1 MGLILDSLSL
11 WRGEQQILK
20 DICLR
25 FSSNSATA
33 LLGPSGCGKSTL
45 LKAIN
50 RLHEQEHDLRIS
62 GSIRLNGEE
71 LLSRRINLPALRR
84 RVGMVFQTPAPF
96 PMSIAQNVAYGILL
110 HERLREDALSA
121 RVCDALKR
129 AALWDEVADRLDQS
143 ALSLSGGQQQR
154 LCIARA
160 LAVGPQVLLLDEPT
174 SALDPL
180 STHKIEQLV
189 AQLKREIIVVMVT
202 HNPAQALRCCDD
214 AAVLINGAVCE
225 QGQARQA
232 IVAPRS
238 KEAWRFFS
246 TDRDN
251 FIY

>member
-1 MGLILDSLSL
+1 MALVLDGLSL

-45 LKAIN
+45 LKTIN
-50 RLHEQEHDLRIS
+50 RLHEQENDLRVS
-62 GSIRLNGEE
+62 GSIRLDGAA
-71 LLSRRINLPALRR
+71 LLGDRVHLPDLRR
-84 RVGMVFQTPAPF
+84 RVGMVFQTPTPF
-96 PMSIAQNVAYGILL
+96 PMSIAQNVAYGIRL
-110 HERLREDALSA
+110 HERLREDTLNA
-121 RVCDALKR
+121 RVHDALKR
-129 AALWDEVADRLDQS
+129 AALWDEVADRLEQS

-180 STHKIEQLV
+180 STHKIERLI
-189 AQLKREIIVVMVT
+189 AQLKREIIVVLVT

-214 AAVLINGAVCE
+214 AAVLTNGMVCE
-225 QGQARQA
+225 QGRAQQV
-232 IVAPRS
+232 IKAPRS
-238 KEAWRFFS
+238 REARRFLQ
-246 TDRDN
+246 N
-251 FIY
+251 GA

>member
-1 MGLILDSLSL
+1 MALILDTVSL
-11 WRGEQQILK
+11 WRGDRQILK

-50 RLHEQEHDLRIS
+50 RLHEQGNDLRVT
-62 GSIRLNGEE
+62 GSIKLDGEE
-71 LLSRRINLPALRR
+71 LLGGRVDLPELRR

-96 PMSIAQNVAYGILL
+96 PMSIAQNVAYGIRL
-110 HERLREDALSA
+110 HERLREDALNA
-121 RVCDALKR
+121 RIKEALTR
-129 AALWDEVADRLDQS
+129 AALWNEVADRLEQS

-160 LAVGPQVLLLDEPT
+160 LAVGPRVLLLDEPT

-180 STHKIEQLV
+180 STHKIEQLII
-189 AQLKREIIVVMVT
+189 QLKREIIVVLVT

-214 AAVLINGAVCE
+214 AAILIHGQVCE
-225 QGQARQA
+225 QGKARQVIA
-232 IVAPRS
+232 VPQS
-238 KEAWRFFS
+238 KEAQRFLQQP
-246 TDRDN
+246 
-251 FIY
+251 